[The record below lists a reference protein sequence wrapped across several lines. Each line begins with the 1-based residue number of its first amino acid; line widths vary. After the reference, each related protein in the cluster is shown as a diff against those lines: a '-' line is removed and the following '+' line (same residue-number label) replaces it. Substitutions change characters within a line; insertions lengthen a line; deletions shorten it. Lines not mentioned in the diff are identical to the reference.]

1 MWVVHLTENN
11 QNYENGYQKYESKAN
26 EYFDDNDKTQ
36 DLLNSAIKKAN
47 QKKGSLSEVWDKLQ
61 LLFKMLKAWIKG
73 EYKDISKR
81 SMITII
87 AGILYF
93 VSPIDLIPDFIAGL
107 GIVDDAAVIGF
118 ILKQISSD
126 LEKFK
131 IWKESN

>member
-1 MWVVHLTENN
+1 MTENN
-11 QNYENGYQKYESKAN
+11 QNYEHGYQKYESKAN

-47 QKKGSLSEVWDKLQ
+47 RKKGSLSEVWDKLQ

-73 EYKDISKR
+73 EYKEISKR

-93 VSPIDLIPDFIAGL
+93 VTPIDLIPDFIAGL

-118 ILKQISSD
+118 ILKQISGD

-131 IWKESN
+131 IWKENN

>member
-1 MWVVHLTENN
+1 MTKDN
-11 QNYENGYQKYESKAN
+11 QNYENGYQKYESKAY
-26 EYFDDNDKTQ
+26 EYFEDKDKTQ

-47 QKKGSLSEVWDKLQ
+47 RKKGSLSEVWDKLQ

-73 EYKDISKR
+73 EYKDVSKR
-81 SMITII
+81 SIITII

-93 VSPIDLIPDFIAGL
+93 VTPIDLIPDFIAGL
-107 GIVDDAAVIGF
+107 GIIDDAAVIGF
-118 ILKQISSD
+118 ILKQISND

>member
-1 MWVVHLTENN
+1 MTENN

-131 IWKESN
+131 IWKENN